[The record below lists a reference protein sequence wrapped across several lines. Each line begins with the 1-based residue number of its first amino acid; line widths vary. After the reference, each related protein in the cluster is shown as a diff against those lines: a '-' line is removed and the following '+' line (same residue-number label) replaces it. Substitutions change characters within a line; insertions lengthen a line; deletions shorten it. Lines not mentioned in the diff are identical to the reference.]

1 MKLRSRTKHDSLSI
15 KQEIPT
21 IDCTLDK
28 ARTYSKD
35 SRDIAILRAP
45 SLFLKEDTNSSK
57 FVGRLE
63 NNQTQTVS
71 AFQVASQTNTNTKT
85 NTNTNTLKNIEYVD
99 IEVKQEVTLKPEAIL
114 HGVTGKLIMRNYQIT
129 Y

>member
-28 ARTYSKD
+28 ARAYSKD
-35 SRDIAILRAP
+35 SRDITILRAP

-71 AFQVASQTNTNTKT
+71 AFQVASQTNTNTFKD
-85 NTNTNTLKNIEYVD
+85 IDYVD

-114 HGVTGKLIMRNYQIT
+114 HGVTGKLIMQSYQIT

>member
-21 IDCTLDK
+21 IDYTLDK

-35 SRDIAILRAP
+35 SRDITILRAP
-45 SLFLKEDTNSSK
+45 SLFLKEDTNDSK

-63 NNQTQTVS
+63 NNQTQPVS
-71 AFQVASQTNTNTKT
+71 AFQVASQTNA
-85 NTNTNTLKNIEYVD
+85 NTNTLKNIEYVD

-114 HGVTGKLIMRNYQIT
+114 HGVTGKSIMRNFQIT